1 MAGVWGTL
9 RILFR
14 QSGESL
20 DEFLEVKT
28 LFLLNLL
35 VQRTQIGRML
45 VCKGA
50 GLAGDSFAPLGTAWC
65 CWGPDAASP
74 QPRALP
80 GARLGWVQ
88 HGGAG
93 PAPALHGD
101 HPKDQN
107 MSCSSDT
114 SPCTASNCCGAVN
127 DQLMIIPALVLL
139 LPCLAESALGWDTG
153 YWGAG

>member
-1 MAGVWGTL
+1 MAVVWGTL
-9 RILFR
+9 HILFR
-14 QSGESL
+14 QPGESL
-20 DEFLEVKT
+20 GEFLEVKT

-35 VQRTQIGRML
+35 VQRTEIGRVL

-50 GLAGDSFAPLGTAWC
+50 GLAGDSFELLGTA
-65 CWGPDAASP
+65 WGPDAASP

-80 GARLGWVQ
+80 GAGLGWVQ
-88 HGGAG
+88 HRGAG
-93 PAPALHGD
+93 PAPALHRD

-127 DQLMIIPALVLL
+127 GQLMIIPALVLL

-153 YWGAG
+153 YWGTG